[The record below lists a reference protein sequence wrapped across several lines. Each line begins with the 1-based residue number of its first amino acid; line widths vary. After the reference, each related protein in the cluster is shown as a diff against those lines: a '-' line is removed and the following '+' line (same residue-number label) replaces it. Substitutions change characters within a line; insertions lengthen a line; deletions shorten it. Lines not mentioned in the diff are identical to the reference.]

1 MSADQEWATSVA
13 ADPIERRGADR
24 VVTATVLV
32 VDDSSATRRI
42 LRRTL
47 EAAGYG
53 VAESADGLEALAYC
67 RAEPPDL
74 VLLDIDMPVM
84 DGPTLLARLQEDDE
98 LAEIPVIFLT
108 ARTGGSD
115 VAAGLQLGA
124 HDYLRKPCEPVELEA
139 RVGAALY
146 RHSQHRSLRETALEA
161 DRLSTVDTLTGLA
174 NRRQFGRRRDQ
185 LLATAA
191 QGTQVGL
198 IVIDVDHFKQVN
210 DSDGHLVGDAVLRI
224 LARRLATAIEPTHL
238 LVRWGGEE
246 FLVLAPALDEA
257 ATNALAERLHLVVGA
272 TPFAI
277 GEDKTLAMTVSIG
290 CVAGRLEQIDTLI
303 PLADEAL
310 YEAKRTG
317 RNRVIHRVAPTSAER
332 E

>member
-1 MSADQEWATSVA
+1 VSARHESV
-13 ADPIERRGADR
+13 DRRGRDR

-47 EAAGYG
+47 EAVGYG
-53 VAESADGLEALAYC
+53 VTEAADGLEALGVC

-84 DGPTLLARLQEDDE
+84 DGPTLLARLQEDDD

-108 ARTGGSD
+108 ARTSGTD

-146 RHSQHRSLRETALEA
+146 RRSQHRSLRETALEA
-161 DRLSTVDTLTGLA
+161 DRLSTVDALTGIP
-174 NRRQFGRRRDQ
+174 NRRQFARRRDQ
-185 LLATAA
+185 LLATSVD
-191 QGTQVGL
+191 GTTVGL
-198 IVIDVDHFKQVN
+198 IVVDVDHFKQVN
-210 DSDGHLVGDAVLRI
+210 DNEGHLVGDAVLRI
-224 LARRLATAIEPTHL
+224 LARRLLTAMAPEQL

-246 FLVLAPALDEA
+246 FLVLAPGLPEEA
-257 ATNALAERLHLVVGA
+257 TRALARRLHLTVRA
-272 TPFAI
+272 TPFA
-277 GEDKTLAMTVSIG
+277 VSEERSLPVTISVG
-290 CVAGRLEQIDTLI
+290 CVSGRLHEIDALI
-303 PLADEAL
+303 PFADEAL
-310 YEAKRTG
+310 YEAKRGG
-317 RNRVIHRVAPTSAER
+317 RDCVVHRVAPTAAEGSR
-332 E
+332 AK